1 MLQKYRKCKI
11 KYLLKPP
18 FTPVYDPPPPAPCIC
33 SSSSPC
39 TSQWECFAS
48 NQCFNTF
55 FRLHKKDIPAKN
67 TSKAQKMQKSGT
79 YKSPFLP
86 PYFPPWSPYPRSNF
100 FVSKQSLDI
109 YLESI
114 LMNYLPRMLQMLKK
128 IRYFYSLFSENLR
141 LAQNLPNEVFLTI
154 SDFKVDI
161 PHTEILRISLA
172 IAIRTVNKTADVSR
186 EN

>member
-1 MLQKYRKCKI
+1 
-11 KYLLKPP
+11 
-18 FTPVYDPPPPAPCIC
+18 
-33 SSSSPC
+33 
-39 TSQWECFAS
+39 
-48 NQCFNTF
+48 
-55 FRLHKKDIPAKN
+55 
-67 TSKAQKMQKSGT
+67 MQKSGT

-161 PHTEILRISLA
+161 PYTEILRISLA

>member
-1 MLQKYRKCKI
+1 MNYLPRMLQKLRKCKNQVPI
-11 KYLLKPP
+11 KVP
-18 FTPVYDPPPPAPCIC
+18 FYPHIC
-33 SSSSPC
+33 
-39 TSQWECFAS
+39 
-48 NQCFNTF
+48 
-55 FRLHKKDIPAKN
+55 
-67 TSKAQKMQKSGT
+67 
-79 YKSPFLP
+79 
-86 PYFPPWSPYPRSNF
+86 PPWSPYPRSNF

-161 PHTEILRISLA
+161 PYTEILRISL
-172 IAIRTVNKTADVSR
+172 IVWFYFCF
-186 EN
+186 ENWSFKKQTNYSILPPKKLQKCQNDFQNS

>member
-1 MLQKYRKCKI
+1 MI
-11 KYLLKPP
+11 LLPLHL
-18 FTPVYDPPPPAPCIC
+18 VYAPPPPPAPPSGNVLPLTNALTHSLDSIRKIYLQKILQKLRKCKNQVPIKVPFSPHIC
-33 SSSSPC
+33 
-39 TSQWECFAS
+39 
-48 NQCFNTF
+48 
-55 FRLHKKDIPAKN
+55 
-67 TSKAQKMQKSGT
+67 
-79 YKSPFLP
+79 P
-86 PYFPPWSPYPRSNF
+86 PPWSPWSPYPRSNF

-161 PHTEILRISLA
+161 PYKHTLRITLEKFPQK
-172 IAIRTVNKTADVSR
+172 NHKQK
-186 EN
+186 EKNMKN